1 MEYSGSPGKRVCK
14 EVAAAVDVLLR
25 HLAKCGA
32 KSATQLNERL
42 ITSSLGGKTVQKPKW
57 CEKRREQGTVKKETE
72 F

>member
-14 EVAAAVDVLLR
+14 EVAAVVDVLLR

-32 KSATQLNERL
+32 ESATQLHETL
-42 ITSSLGGKTVQKPKW
+42 ITSSLGEKIMQKPKW
-57 CEKRREQGTVKKETE
+57 CEKRRERGTVKKEIK